1 MQVTL
6 PMIIKQELEAAIL
19 QYGKDVE
26 VVAPLHLRTK
36 ISEIL
41 KEAVTFFQ

>member
-1 MQVTL
+1 
-6 PMIIKQELEAAIL
+6 
-19 QYGKDVE
+19 VE

-41 KEAVTFFQ
+41 KVAATFYR